1 MRNCYCFDSPIGKLT
16 VYGDDNVLTRLEFD
30 AAESDTP
37 TPLLYRAA
45 RQLEQY
51 FAGERRF
58 FELPLQPHGTDFQL
72 KIWKCLQQ
80 IPYGETRS
88 YKQLAEMAD
97 NPRACRAVGGAN
109 HWNPLPIFI
118 PCHRVIGSN
127 GRLVGFGGGLHI
139 KKHLLELEQQC
150 R

>member
-16 VYGDDNVLTRLEFD
+16 VYGDDNVLTRLEFG

-37 TPLLYRAA
+37 TPLLRCAA

-58 FELPLQPHGTDFQL
+58 FELPLQPRGTDFQL
-72 KIWKCLQQ
+72 KVWKCLQQ

-88 YKQLAEMAD
+88 YKQLAEMAG

-109 HWNPLPIFI
+109 HCNPLPVLI

-127 GRLVGFGGGLHI
+127 GRLIGFGGGLHI